1 MVTGANS
8 GIGFECT
15 SYLAKKDATV
25 YMVCRNSERAEAA
38 KSKIVEMSTDIEK
51 VFIILGDCSLQ
62 SGVQKIWNDF
72 ITHRKSLGIEDDQ
85 LKLNGLLCNA
95 GGLNNGPI
103 TTTNEG
109 IETTFAAH
117 LLFGTYHLVNLALPV
132 LENTSNSRVIV
143 VSSGGMYNT
152 KFPSWNRATGRKGT
166 FDGQLAYA
174 YAKRGQVLLCEEWA
188 KKYPEVTFASCHP
201 GI

>member
-1 MVTGANS
+1 MSFGQFAATSQFYLYGTQYCTRKGWENASRHYPQPDELDDVSLTDRVFMVTGANS

-72 ITHRKSLGIEDDQ
+72 ITHRKSLGIEDD
-85 LKLNGLLCNA
+85 
-95 GGLNNGPI
+95 
-103 TTTNEG
+103 
-109 IETTFAAH
+109 
-117 LLFGTYHLVNLALPV
+117 
-132 LENTSNSRVIV
+132 
-143 VSSGGMYNT
+143 
-152 KFPSWNRATGRKGT
+152 
-166 FDGQLAYA
+166 
-174 YAKRGQVLLCEEWA
+174 
-188 KKYPEVTFASCHP
+188 
-201 GI
+201 